1 MSNDKFS
8 PQLLRAIL
16 KAEGV
21 ESDGKGMDDMP
32 VLTPPGQPS
41 LQKLAP
47 QERKDALRQLAS
59 LISQF
64 RSLSVDSDELMS
76 FHPEEMPNLLRL
88 LAELATEVKE
98 DEKNREEKIKVLH
111 VAAAM
116 LRRMLH
122 GSDTSHYRVMGLPTG
137 ATPAQISEHYQLL
150 YKLFWFDEAVDPQRK
165 SRLRISE
172 AYTVL
177 KEPELRR
184 RYDEDLARLEQTR
197 LAGSERRRK
206 RWPLVAAVLLAV
218 SGVTGLLLFSGGG
231 SDESDREV
239 ALQPGTPEEE
249 VVSSL
254 PEKQEKI
261 VHETE
266 PLLPDAFPGHT
277 AGEDAVLMGG
287 GTAAEDGDAGD
298 DVETDAQ
305 QTESLTAEQVQA
317 PKGVTASSREVET
330 SQTEKISEQKE
341 PGLQIA
347 GVEADSPELK
357 SAGTRVETEDKQRYE
372 IARTEPIPAAAP
384 ALNNEPALE
393 APSIE
398 LPSAAPPVISPATPQ
413 PRFSSPREE
422 SKPEA
427 PSTTAMLSSP
437 PSGVE
442 ATAAR
447 EPDLVVIGSPEL
459 SVDELT
465 KEQVRAIFLGEKAWL
480 PTGERVA
487 FAVPRRSRIVD
498 KLFYQGIVGKS
509 PRQLEIH
516 WAKLRFQGKQQP
528 PDYLPD
534 EMAVKEAVISS
545 PGMIGIVKS
554 DVVDDSV
561 KVLLTISE

>member
-21 ESDGKGMDDMP
+21 ESDGKGMEDMP

-41 LQKLAP
+41 VQKLAP

-98 DEKNREEKIKVLH
+98 DDKNREEKIKVLH

-122 GSDTSHYRVMGLPTG
+122 GSDTSHYRVMGLSTG

-177 KEPELRR
+177 KDPELRR

-197 LAGSERRRK
+197 LAGSEPRRK

-239 ALQPGTPEEE
+239 ALQPGAPEEE

-254 PEKQEKI
+254 PEKQEEA
-261 VHETE
+261 VHKTE

-277 AGEDAVLMGG
+277 AREDAILKEGG
-287 GTAAEDGDAGD
+287 AAEDGDAGD

-305 QTESLTAEQVQA
+305 RTESLIAEQIQA
-317 PKGVTASSREVET
+317 PKGVTAPSREVKT
-330 SQTEKISEQKE
+330 PQTEKTSEQKE

-347 GVEADSPELK
+347 GAETDSPELK
-357 SAGTRVETEDKQRYE
+357 SAGTPVETEDKQRYE
-372 IARTEPIPAAAP
+372 IAQTEPIPAAAP
-384 ALNNEPALE
+384 ARKNEPALE
-393 APSIE
+393 TPTIE

-422 SKPEA
+422 SEPEA

-465 KEQVRAIFLGEKAWL
+465 KEQVRAIFLGEKGWL

-498 KLFYQGIVGKS
+498 KLFYQGVVGKS

-534 EMAVKEAVISS
+534 EMAVKKAVVSS